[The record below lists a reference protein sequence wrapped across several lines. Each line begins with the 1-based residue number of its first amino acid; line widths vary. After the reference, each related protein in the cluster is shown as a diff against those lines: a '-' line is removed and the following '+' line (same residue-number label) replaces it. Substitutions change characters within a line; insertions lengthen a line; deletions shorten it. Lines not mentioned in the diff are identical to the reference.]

1 MELEFETRTTA
12 FLRQSIEGVC
22 RQEQTQEVIV
32 PDTSPDASRVVY
44 CCAQAVVRSREGMN
58 GAVQI
63 TGGVQAAAL
72 YQTED
77 DDMARTLEAWI
88 PFTLRLEHPAA
99 KEDTQI
105 LMDCRVLAA
114 DARLVNSRKILFR
127 VEVGAQIFGFAEDE
141 IALPLLKETPKGL
154 QLRCRSYPLPLPAET
169 AERTYLVGDELDLP
183 AGSSVPQTI
192 VSAAALPE
200 VTERRIVGNKAVF
213 KGTMQLRT
221 LYLTADG
228 SVGSCTHT
236 LPFSQYCQ
244 LSTDYDE
251 DQLRLLTTVTSCDVT
266 VTGAE
271 DAPKLSASVGLLTQ
285 CLVTRTVTL
294 TFCEDAFSTCGT
306 LQPEWKEFQFDC
318 QLDRQT
324 QRLSVRDA
332 IEGAALHSVID
343 STAFVDFPRTEQ
355 TEQGL
360 RVTVP
365 VALRVLGTDADGA
378 LLGLSGAARAET
390 ELPANPGARCTA
402 TAVQCPGGYA
412 SPGADG
418 AEARYELTLDAEVFA
433 RQTLR
438 TLSGGT
444 IEPPAAQTRR
454 PSLIIRPVPA
464 ALPVWEVAKQYGTS
478 VASVCAANG
487 LTGDEIEAG
496 TLLLIPM
503 E

>member
-32 PDTSPDASRVVY
+32 PDASPDASRVVY
-44 CCAQAVVRSREGMN
+44 CCAQAVVRSRECLN

-63 TGGVQAAAL
+63 TGGVQAGAI
-72 YQTED
+72 YQAED
-77 DDMARTLEAWI
+77 DGAVRTLETWI

-127 VEVGAQIFGFAEDE
+127 AEVGAQIFGFAPDE

-183 AGSSVPQTI
+183 AGSPAPQTI
-192 VSAAALPE
+192 VSATALPE
-200 VTERRIVGNKAVF
+200 ITERRIVGNKAVF
-213 KGTMQLRT
+213 KGTLQLRT

-228 SVGSCTHT
+228 SAGSCTLT

-244 LSTDYDE
+244 LGADHDE

-266 VTGAE
+266 PTGTD
-271 DAPKLSASVGLLTQ
+271 DAPKLSVSVGLLTQ
-285 CLVTRTVTL
+285 CLVTETVTL

-306 LQPEWKEFQFDC
+306 LKPEWKEFQFDC
-318 QLDRQT
+318 RLDRQI

-332 IEGAALHSVID
+332 LEGEALHRVVD
-343 STAFVDFPRTEQ
+343 STAFVGFPRTEQ

-365 VALRVLGTDADGA
+365 VDLRVLGTDADGA

-390 ELPANPGARCTA
+390 ELAADPGAHCMA
-402 TAVQCPGGYA
+402 TAMQCPGGYA

-418 AEARYELTLDAEVFA
+418 AEVRYELALDTEVFA
-433 RQTLR
+433 DQTLR

-444 IEPPAAQTRR
+444 IEPLAEQTRR

-464 ALPVWEVAKQYGTS
+464 ALPVWDVAKQYGTS

-487 LTGDEIEAG
+487 LHGDEVEAG

>member
-1 MELEFETRTTA
+1 M
-12 FLRQSIEGVC
+12 
-22 RQEQTQEVIV
+22 
-32 PDTSPDASRVVY
+32 
-44 CCAQAVVRSREGMN
+44 
-58 GAVQI
+58 
-63 TGGVQAAAL
+63 
-72 YQTED
+72 
-77 DDMARTLEAWI
+77 
-88 PFTLRLEHPAA
+88 
-99 KEDTQI
+99 
-105 LMDCRVLAA
+105 
-114 DARLVNSRKILFR
+114 
-127 VEVGAQIFGFAEDE
+127 
-141 IALPLLKETPKGL
+141 
-154 QLRCRSYPLPLPAET
+154 
-169 AERTYLVGDELDLP
+169 
-183 AGSSVPQTI
+183 
-192 VSAAALPE
+192 
-200 VTERRIVGNKAVF
+200 
-213 KGTMQLRT
+213 
-221 LYLTADG
+221 
-228 SVGSCTHT
+228 
-236 LPFSQYCQ
+236 
-244 LSTDYDE
+244 
-251 DQLRLLTTVTSCDVT
+251 T